1 MSKTQTDKLK
11 SEQMQAPVP
20 AHLKSERVQVP
31 VSRLKSERVQ
41 STVLV
46 AEVAVASQTPEGLAA
61 AGGDDITVKVAGRRR
76 LRSESGEETV
86 ADFAVKIK

>member
-11 SEQMQAPVP
+11 SEGVQAPVP

-46 AEVAVASQTPEGLAA
+46 AEVAA

-76 LRSESGEETV
+76 LRSESGEESV
-86 ADFAVKIK
+86 ADFSVKIK